1 MKPNINFKEDYRLT
15 NIVSKEFVLFLK
27 EEIKTLVADQK
38 IAKRDRKDSRHPC
51 PEKRKYTPSQAY
63 WRVLDN
69 RSTLNFLHNFYYF
82 LRHNKGWDWGKAVMT
97 DRWGKRYLK
106 ITELTPGLNYP
117 WPVGNDMFYAEEL
130 HKIIYKY
137 CNRDGE

>member
-1 MKPNINFKEDYRLT
+1 MKTNINLT
-15 NIVSKEFVLFLK
+15 TTYTFDQFLSKEFVLFLK
-27 EEIKTLVADQK
+27 EEIKSIVVDQK
-38 IAKRDRKDSRHPC
+38 IAKRDRKDVNHPC

-69 RSTLNFLHNFYYF
+69 RSILNFLYSFYYF
-82 LRHNKGWDWGKAVMT
+82 LRHNKDWDWSKAVMT
-97 DRWGKRYLK
+97 DRWGKHYLK

-117 WPVGNDMFYAEEL
+117 WSEGNDMFYAEEL

-137 CNRDGE
+137 CNEGK